1 MNSITINFDNT
12 VDINA
17 AYAQLKNL
25 YPKSRIA
32 RTNVDIE
39 ELEDEYLLALALERK
54 KNDNGVRY
62 SEEEILAKR
71 GLTIEDIDRMLEE
84 EDVELEYELPS

>member
-17 AYAQLKNL
+17 AYTQLKNL

-32 RTNVDIE
+32 KTNVDIE
-39 ELEDEYLLALALERK
+39 ELEDEYLLELALERK

-62 SEEEILAKR
+62 SEEDIMREYGI
-71 GLTIEDIDRMLEE
+71 TEEDLENAG
-84 EDVELEYELPS
+84 DVELEYEI